1 LFHETATVQLPEA
14 ALPDAAADPLAAA
27 LSLAAAELG
36 ADVAAPPPLLVQ
48 AASARTLLSESA
60 TMRRFDMLTLLL
72 WVAPSSTRRR
82 ARLLR

>member
-14 ALPDAAADPLAAA
+14 ALPEADAPADPLAAA
-27 LSLAAAELG
+27 LSLAAVDG

-60 TMRRFDMLTLLL
+60 TMRRFDMLDSPP
-72 WVAPSSTRRR
+72 VP
-82 ARLLR
+82 